1 MKRGGAAAQAGMTA
15 GDVVTRINNKLIT
28 DTNDF
33 VQAVSDLKKGQVARV
48 GIIRQGTPAILGM
61 RIQ

>member
-1 MKRGGAAAQAGMTA
+1 A
-15 GDVVTRINNKLIT
+15 GDVVTHINSKVVN

-33 VQAVSDLKKGQVARV
+33 VQAASELKKGQVARV